1 VVGWL
6 VAGSLMQLLL
16 LLLLLLLLC
25 LLATN
30 SETTPA
36 HAYCLLLDLEKD
48 Q

>member
-16 LLLLLLLLC
+16 LLLR

-36 HAYCLLLDLEKD
+36 RAYCLVLDLEKD